1 MTNHRLAIELI
12 QKTVDRR
19 KNTLANLLAVHA
31 EKQEP
36 VDQNRF
42 RKLDGGIRSYEESI
56 RVLTG
61 DELGKNSEGPAYAGY
76 GSDPVGNEDRAGWA
90 MEAVRHY
97 ARQNRFGEE
106 AVIEDGDTEHLD
118 EALGDLLN
126 DCLHLAHR
134 SGLDPEVLID
144 RARRGY
150 EEELLEEEQAECAR
164 CGDPISEA
172 DEHAKGEVCGDC
184 AMQIEYAGSEA
195 EQAQYDFPWVKQS

>member
-36 VDQNRF
+36 LDQNKF

-61 DELGKNSEGPAYAGY
+61 DELGKNSEGPAYQGY
-76 GSDPVGNEDRAGWA
+76 NSDPVGNEDRAAWA
-90 MEAVRHY
+90 LEALRHY
-97 ARQNRFGEE
+97 ALQNRFGDE

-118 EALGDLLN
+118 EVLGDLMN
-126 DCLHLAHR
+126 DLLHLAHQ
-134 SGLDPEVLID
+134 SGLDPEVLQD
-144 RARRGY
+144 RALRGY
-150 EEELLEEEQAECAR
+150 EEEVAEEEQDDDEDGEDDLPEMLDTTFSADAE
-164 CGDPISEA
+164 
-172 DEHAKGEVCGDC
+172 EHEYVGE
-184 AMQIEYAGSEA
+184 Q
-195 EQAQYDFPWVKQS
+195 P